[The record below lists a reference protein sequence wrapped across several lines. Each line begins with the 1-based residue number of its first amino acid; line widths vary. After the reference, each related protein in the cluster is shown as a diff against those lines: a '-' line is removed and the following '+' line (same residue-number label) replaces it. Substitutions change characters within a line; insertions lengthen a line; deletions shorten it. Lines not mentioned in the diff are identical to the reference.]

1 MRIEKNELFK
11 LSRENQE
18 WFRENYKTLKQ
29 KYDQKWIVI
38 QNGKVVRSSSVFD
51 DIVKALR
58 NGEYDPK
65 TAIVEY
71 IQSEQIAM
79 FF

>member
-38 QNGKVVRSSSVFD
+38 QNGKVVRSSSIFE